1 MGSGQI
7 FAAITCWKWW
17 ITWIT
22 HILLLLMLYFTLNGS
37 LAYSFAKQTFNF
49 ETRKPHISTAN
60 WTKNSKPLR
69 ISFKF
74 QGKYWIPEPMIAFHF
89 LKKTTVR
96 LSAGNV
102 HSPLNFI
109 RTHSLSYILSRKFVV
124 LWHWE
129 MVSSIWFINL
139 EWLQI
144 QFESVTPFND
154 LLFII
159 TATFYSKLN
168 CIQLLLAVMVMVMT
182 TVLLQCNNQRIN
194 MEKAIRSNNNF
205 NI

>member
-1 MGSGQI
+1 
-7 FAAITCWKWW
+7 
-17 ITWIT
+17 
-22 HILLLLMLYFTLNGS
+22 MLYFTLNGS
-37 LAYSFAKQTFNF
+37 LAHSFAKRTSNF

-74 QGKYWIPEPMIAFHF
+74 QGKYWIPEPWLHF
-89 LKKTTVR
+89 ISFKKTTVR

-102 HSPLNFI
+102 HLPLNFI

-144 QFESVTPFND
+144 QFESVTPFNS

-168 CIQLLLAVMVMVMT
+168 CIQLLLAVMVMVMVMV
-182 TVLLQCNNQRIN
+182 TVTSRRWRRYCSS
-194 MEKAIRSNNNF
+194 AITNASTWKKQSDQIIISTFNF
-205 NI
+205 RCDWWREQAFR